1 MKRPLHFLLPTIIAV
16 VLPAAIAAESDDEV
30 SARKGA
36 LELAGAYAND
46 GFKLRDGHWSGP
58 IKPGEGRIVQVNLY
72 AGNEYY
78 FSVAATGKAKKMALS
93 LYDETGAAIPLDD
106 PYQGESDPTAAIGF
120 SPEASGSYYVKVQ
133 EVEGDATA
141 FCLLCSYK

>member
-1 MKRPLHFLLPTIIAV
+1 MKRPLHFFLLTLVAV

-36 LELAGAYAND
+36 LELAGAYANE
-46 GFKLRDGHWSGP
+46 GFKLRDGHWSGA
-58 IKPGEGRIVQVNLY
+58 IKPGEGKVVQVNLY

-78 FSVAATGKAKKMALS
+78 FSVAATDKAKKMALS
-93 LYDETGAAIPLDD
+93 LYDETGASIPLDD
-106 PYQGESDPTAAIGF
+106 PYQEGATAAVGF

>member
-1 MKRPLHFLLPTIIAV
+1 MNRSLRILLPTIIAV
-16 VLPAAIAAESDDEV
+16 ALPAAIAAESDDEV
-30 SARKGA
+30 AARKSA

-46 GFKLRDGHWSGP
+46 GFKLRDGHWSGS
-58 IKPGEGRIVQVNLY
+58 IKTGEAKLVQVNLY

-78 FSVAATGKAKKMALS
+78 FSVAATDKAKKMALS
-93 LYDETGAAIPLDD
+93 LYDETGASIPLDD
-106 PYQGESDPTAAIGF
+106 PYQEGATAAVGF
-120 SPEASGSYYVKVQ
+120 SPEASGPYYVKVQ